1 MGTACNNLGVTLEET
16 GDLPAAAR
24 ALVQGLEA
32 LQRVERD
39 VGAHD
44 DQRVSLFEQQ
54 QNTYRSLQSVLLGLG
69 QPEWALGVA
78 AQAKARALLY
88 HLAAGS
94 GEHRGEHD
102 ASSGIEEDGLAQEA
116 TKSDAQG
123 ESGEQPTPTLFSDPL
138 LAVGNAWTGLWS
150 TLFKEEEDGA
160 KGSGRVRKEDAP
172 GSSYED
178 VCEAWWR
185 EVQADARAE
194 GDAGAARIVEYSF
207 LFDDRLAIWVLSGSG
222 ELLGS
227 TTVPTSG
234 LEGSAASSEGGG
246 HTILALIAEARD
258 TMKVRGRDAMMR
270 EAEGRDPVHAV
281 AEDARS
287 GKRGGGGRAERA
299 KNARDQ
305 LDAIIKREQ
314 AGLAVLYQHLLAPV
328 AAHLEGAAE
337 VLIVPHKELSEVPWA
352 ALFDSQAGQYLI
364 ERHVLRVAPSLRVVR
379 EAAGTGRHDQTP
391 GTHASEE
398 RPGRSLVVGNPLPNR
413 LGARG
418 ELPDAETE
426 AGLVVGLL
434 TSVGVEVDALM
445 RGAADK
451 AAVLDKIQGAAW
463 AHFACHG
470 DLDTKSLV
478 LAISASGDPMSEP
491 LAACPQDHAM
501 QSLTSSSSW
510 MCDVCKKD
518 MTGNPHLRCDEC
530 SLSCL
535 LFLSLSSHFYHQFW
549 FSRFA

>member
-1 MGTACNNLGVTLEET
+1 
-16 GDLPAAAR
+16 
-24 ALVQGLEA
+24 VQGLGA
-32 LQRVERD
+32 FQRVERD

-102 ASSGIEEDGLAQEA
+102 ASSG
-116 TKSDAQG
+116 
-123 ESGEQPTPTLFSDPL
+123 TPL
-138 LAVGNAWTGLWS
+138 
-150 TLFKEEEDGA
+150 
-160 KGSGRVRKEDAP
+160 AP

-207 LFDDRLAIWVLSGSG
+207 LFGDRLAIWVLSGSG

-246 HTILALIAEARD
+246 HTILALLREARD
-258 TMKVRGRDAMMR
+258 TMQVRGRDAMMR
-270 EAEGRDPVHAV
+270 EAEGRDPGHAV
-281 AEDARS
+281 AEDACV
-287 GKRGGGGRAERA
+287 E
-299 KNARDQ
+299 Q
-305 LDAIIKREQ
+305 VREQ

-328 AAHLEGAAE
+328 AAHLEGLEGAAE

-478 LAISASGDPMSEP
+478 LAMSAAGDPMSEP

-518 MTGNPHLRCDEC
+518 MTENPRLRCDEC
-530 SLSCL
+530 DYNMCAVCERRAIRADLSMKEVQERVRMGPGSTAVLGACNTGRGEIRAEGVIGLVRAFLFACVAAIVVSLWSV
-535 LFLSLSSHFYHQFW
+535 SAVSRHAAPRASHIAHARGRVFMARH
-549 FSRFA
+549 AAAA